1 MWNLLKSIIISSNSS
16 IKSIKPKL
24 WNRLSETVQEL
35 PLYIAVR
42 SSVHDPE
49 ETCENGRIKL
59 LLRWKNKV
67 IITCEQEFPMKERD
81 EIEIKGD
88 VMVNSYVLTWLSHGI

>member
-1 MWNLLKSIIISSNSS
+1 M
-16 IKSIKPKL
+16 
-24 WNRLSETVQEL
+24 
-35 PLYIAVR
+35 
-42 SSVHDPE
+42 
-49 ETCENGRIKL
+49 
-59 LLRWKNKV
+59 